1 MGLALREVAA
11 DFGDR
16 CVFSDLGGDALEVEA
31 DLGFSLGSSR
41 CLVPGERSLWDRPA
55 EYDAV
60 PARITAAKSVQKM
73 ICKVKRRKRGMN
85 RRTERKG

>member
-16 CVFSDLGGDALEVEA
+16 CVFSDFGGDALEEEA
-31 DLGFSLGSSR
+31 DLGFRLGSSR
-41 CLVPGERSLWDRPA
+41 CLVPGECSLWDRPA

-60 PARITAAKSVQKM
+60 PARSTAAKSV
-73 ICKVKRRKRGMN
+73 R
-85 RRTERKG
+85 ER